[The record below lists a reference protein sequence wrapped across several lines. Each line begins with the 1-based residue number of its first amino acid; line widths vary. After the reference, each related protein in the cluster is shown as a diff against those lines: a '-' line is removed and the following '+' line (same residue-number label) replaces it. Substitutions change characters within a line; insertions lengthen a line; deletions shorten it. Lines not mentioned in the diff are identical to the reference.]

1 MGQTI
6 LYEKSGYGIE
16 FLLLD
21 ENRVYQKTLSIYK
34 LLLVDEL
41 ILPEE
46 MRLYYSHD
54 ELKN

>member
-41 ILPEE
+41 ILAEE